1 MAFLLKAERTSAA
14 RVHHAVFAHAV
25 FAHAVFAHAVVAHA
39 VFTHT
44 SPDPLTGSWAA
55 SAFRLGLATRPE
67 NEL

>member
-25 FAHAVFAHAVVAHA
+25 FAHA